1 MLRKLRVRQKNYVLK
16 KNVYSAVNIQKI
28 MSNVTQGSLFQAEG
42 GRTSRNCPRRPEQVT
57 GNITFWIRGKFKTYS
72 SKF

>member
-28 MSNVTQGSLFQAEG
+28 MSNVTQGSLF
-42 GRTSRNCPRRPEQVT
+42 
-57 GNITFWIRGKFKTYS
+57 
-72 SKF
+72 